1 MPQPA
6 SAAAPAPTSGALE
19 NARRAL
25 AILERQAAGFTS
37 LSLPVSLQ
45 IELEDKRREVAE
57 LEARLSAAAPLEV
70 PTPGATGPVT
80 PEDDAA
86 YQRVDP
92 RKLREAMGDTF
103 DEPEFIMLCFELGVD
118 DEQLPGKTL
127 PLKMLSLINY
137 HRRRDIYAQ
146 LVEEVIRERPH
157 LREPLLHSG

>member
-6 SAAAPAPTSGALE
+6 SATAPASTSGALE

-25 AILERQAAGFTS
+25 SILERQAAGFTS

-57 LEARLSAAAPLEV
+57 LEARSSTAAPPGV
-70 PTPGATGPVT
+70 PTIGTPSPVT
-80 PEDDAA
+80 PEGDAA
-86 YQRVDP
+86 FQLVDP
-92 RKLREAMGDTF
+92 RKLREAMGEAF

-127 PLKMLSLINY
+127 PLRMLSLINY

-146 LVEEVIRERPH
+146 LVEKVIRERPH
-157 LREPLLHSG
+157 LRESLLRSG